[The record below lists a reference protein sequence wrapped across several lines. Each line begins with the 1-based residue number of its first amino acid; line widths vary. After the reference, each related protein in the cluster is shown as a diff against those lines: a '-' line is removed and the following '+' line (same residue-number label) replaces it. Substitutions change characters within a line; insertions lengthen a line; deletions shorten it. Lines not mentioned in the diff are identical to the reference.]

1 MVACCDFTE
10 FLEFF
15 TWIDTQKNWYFEN
28 RFIFQVEGHD
38 TKLEELENLV
48 KSQAS
53 LIEELK
59 TKQVEL
65 TSALDSKQ
73 VQLEAA
79 IAEQKVQAAKELSD
93 VKVAL
98 EQSQEQAKVSLAQ
111 QLDQLTV
118 RAETGEERQV
128 GLAKHLKQLQIY
140 QDESRF
146 FLSQN
151 KSRLDM
157 MTGREQEFEQFIKIS
172 PYFKRNTS

>member
-1 MVACCDFTE
+1 MLRFSNWK
-10 FLEFF
+10 FLPISHQKFPNKL
-15 TWIDTQKNWYFEN
+15 TQNFWKVDLF
-28 RFIFQVEGHD
+28 FQVEGHD

-111 QLDQLTV
+111 KLDRLT
-118 RAETGEERQV
+118 EMGEEHQV

-140 QDESRF
+140 QDSKTS
-146 FLSQN
+146 L
-151 KSRLDM
+151 M
-157 MTGREQEFEQFIKIS
+157 GREEFKQFLKYGCS
-172 PYFKRNTS
+172 RY